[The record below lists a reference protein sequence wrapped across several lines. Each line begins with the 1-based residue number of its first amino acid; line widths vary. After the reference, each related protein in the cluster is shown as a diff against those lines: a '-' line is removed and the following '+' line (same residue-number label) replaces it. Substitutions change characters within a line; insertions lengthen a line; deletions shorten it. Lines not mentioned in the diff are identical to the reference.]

1 MLRSGI
7 HRLSTFFLSI
17 IGVKSHLYIMDV
29 QIIICESRL
38 GDSGGPLMCQRKDSC
53 AWYIAGI
60 ISWSYSCGETYGV
73 YMSTNYYRD
82 WALTAVNST

>member
-1 MLRSGI
+1 MLGGADTCLGKGFTD
-7 HRLSTFFLSI
+7 RLALR
-17 IGVKSHLYIMDV
+17 LLP
-29 QIIICESRL
+29 QIICKSWL

-82 WALTAVNST
+82 WALNSVNTT